1 MPNAHPHAKFGFWT
15 GFFVVAASMVG
26 SGILTNS
33 GPILKSTGSYPALFL
48 LWALG
53 GVIAAIGAMTLA
65 ELASG
70 LPRSGGDYVFVREA
84 FGPAVGFVYGWSM
97 VLLGFAAPV
106 ALVSYTTVNFLLVP
120 LGLPN
125 TPSLVYGGATLLI
138 IAFTAGHCY
147 SHRSSAWLQ
156 GATTLFKLAVLL
168 LFAAGGFAGSGSLSH
183 LSAGAPLS
191 AVKFSDYAMGL
202 VLVLYAYTGWNAAA
216 YLAGE
221 IRDAVRTLPWCLI
234 LGTAAVAAL
243 YLLVNLFYAYAIPAA
258 EVRGMGDAELNRL
271 AEIAVTRCLGGATGA
286 LFSLLAG
293 VGVLASLSAYLLTG
307 PRIVYAM
314 AHDRLFPSVAGKLGK
329 TGVPV
334 PAVIFQGA
342 FGILF
347 LWSGSFEAVL
357 TFAGYG
363 LTVLGMLVVLPI
375 FKLRGRA
382 DFKPRFRVPGYPFT
396 PAVFLL
402 LSSLTLVGGAL
413 DSPRTAAL
421 SLLSILFGFPLY
433 YLCRRFLRVTK
444 QGALL

>member
-1 MPNAHPHAKFGFWT
+1 
-15 GFFVVAASMVG
+15 MVG

-33 GPILKSTGSYPALFL
+33 GPILKSTGSYPALFI
-48 LWALG
+48 LWTLG

-84 FGPAVGFVYGWSM
+84 FGPAIGFVYGWAM

-120 LGLPN
+120 LGLAN
-125 TPSLVYGGATLLI
+125 SPSAVYIGATLLI
-138 IAFTAGHCY
+138 ITFTAAQCY

-168 LFAAGGFAGSGSLSH
+168 LFAFGGFGGTGTLSH
-183 LSAGAPLS
+183 FSAGTPLA

-216 YLAGE
+216 YLGGE
-221 IRDAVRTLPWCLI
+221 IRDAVRTLPWCLL

-243 YLLVNLFYAYAIPAA
+243 YLLVNLFYAFAVSVDDVKALT
-258 EVRGMGDAELNRL
+258 DSELNRL
-271 AEIAVTRCLGGATGA
+271 AEITVSRSLGNSTGA

-293 VGVLASLSAYLLTG
+293 AGVLASLSAYLLTG

-314 AHDRLFPSVAGKLGK
+314 AHDRLFPSVAGKLGAS
-329 TGVPV
+329 GVPV

-342 FGILF
+342 FAIVF
-347 LWSGSFEAVL
+347 LWSGTFEQVL

-363 LTVLGMLVVLPI
+363 LTALGMLVVLPI
-375 FKLRGRA
+375 YRLRGRP
-382 DFKPRFRVPGYPFT
+382 DFKPRFRVPGYPYT
-396 PAVFLL
+396 PAVFLI
-402 LSSLTLVGGAL
+402 LSSLTLVGGAMEA
-413 DSPRTAAL
+413 PGTAVL
-421 SLLSILFGFPLY
+421 SLLSILVGFPLY
-433 YLCRRFLRVTK
+433 FLSRHFLSTP
-444 QGALL
+444 